1 MIDMKEKEQQIFSG
15 LKDFQKATVERV
27 FALFTDQQS
36 PRCRV
41 LVADEVGLGKTLVAK
56 GIIAKTALY
65 HQQNNDPIFK
75 VVYVCSNQ
83 SIAGQNLAKLKIN
96 DNDQVDS
103 LIDTRLSMQ
112 HLKIFKDELNA
123 KDRKN
128 YIQLI
133 PLTPNTSFKMTSGC
147 GSVQERALIFAILR
161 RCDELKEYLPELE
174 KLLTDY
180 ARTSWKRVKDDY
192 EKQVADCD
200 KEANGKYL
208 ETMIGRV
215 ENYCMG
221 KDPAYRLLP
230 KIIEFL
236 KQYRL
241 GGPQQA
247 AANTHLRLLRKMMAE
262 ISIEMID
269 ADLVIM
275 DEFQR
280 FRELIAT
287 DEGEEAVVDNDT
299 AILSQRFFAAEKRD
313 HGKVKILLL
322 SATPYKLYA
331 TPEEINEN
339 KEDEPYREFDEVMQF
354 LFESD
359 TAKQAD
365 FSKVWS
371 DYSMTLNQIEVAN
384 MTVLLAKKV
393 RAENLLYQGVCR
405 TERLSVNGA
414 DKFISTEAAKSSL
427 DISESDIIAYVQAND
442 VLATMA
448 LKSEVPIEYIKSA
461 PYILSFMEH
470 YKLKTQVSEYFKD
483 NPRAIKKV
491 RKPELWVREDLI
503 SKYEKLPEGNARL
516 KRLKNEALPKGAE
529 RLIWIPPSKPY
540 YEMGGPFSGLKHFS
554 KVLVFS
560 AWEMVPRVIA
570 TMLSYEAERRTVG
583 ELGKTTLKN
592 SEERSVDAM
601 PSYFPRPKKIRF
613 PVPRLKFNLRDN
625 NAPASMT
632 LMSLTYPCVTL
643 AKLYNPISAMNQ
655 GLTKRQIEAE
665 LRLKIEEKLSELEA
679 QMTIGEGG
687 GDDWYSLAPLLFDR
701 GEAVI
706 ESWLK
711 ESSLIP
717 SFKNEEG
724 VSSNKEN
731 EGEEGADDAS
741 IFELHFKKLRDVYQ
755 SSELPQMG
763 RRPQDLV
770 DVLVKMAMAS
780 PAVCAMRLFGVDV
793 VNAPGWSAVLAKV
806 IIDRFNSQ
814 EATAIVEL
822 TYGPREPHWK
832 NALQYC
838 SDGNIQ
844 AMLDEYAHIL
854 SDDNGLQHSGDE
866 VRARYLCQLMTSAIK
881 THTANYNVD
890 TYEKFRERIRNGEF
904 KRKGSEKGERR
915 YIKMRSGYAA
925 GFYDMR
931 GADKS
936 VQRRDSLRRAFNSP
950 FRPFVL
956 ASTSIGQEGLDFHH
970 YCRKI
975 VHWNLPANP
984 TELEQREG
992 RINRYKCLAIRQ
1004 NVALKY
1010 GNDMKFSQDVWSEI
1024 FKMASNDIQPGT
1036 KTSEMVP
1043 FWCLQGDAPIK
1054 IERIVPMYPLS
1065 RDQAKYERLMKIL
1078 SLYRLSLGQARQ
1090 EELLE
1095 YILQSN
1101 LNEEQIKELFI
1112 NLSPHFRSIDDINTG
1127 RAGEART

>member
-1 MIDMKEKEQQIFSG
+1 MIDMKAKEEQVLSG

-112 HLKIFKDELNA
+112 HLKIFKDELKA
-123 KDRKN
+123 KDRNN

-180 ARTSWKRVKDDY
+180 ARTSWKWVKEDY

-200 KEANGKYL
+200 MASNGKYL

-221 KDPAYRLLP
+221 KDPACRLLS
-230 KIIEFL
+230 KIVEFL

-241 GGPQQA
+241 GCPQQA
-247 AANTHLRLLRKMMAE
+247 ASNTHLRLLRRMMAE

-299 AILSQRFFAAEKRD
+299 AVLSQRFFAAEKRD

-339 KEDEPYREFDEVMQF
+339 KEDAPYREFDEVMKF

-371 DYSMTLNQIEVAN
+371 DYSMTLNQIEVAD

-414 DKFISTEAAKSSL
+414 DKFISTEDTKSSL

-442 VLATMA
+442 VFKAINPRN
-448 LKSEVPIEYIKSA
+448 EVPIEYIKSA

-470 YKLKTQVSEYFKD
+470 YKLKEQVANYFKK
-483 NPRAIKKV
+483 NPADIKKV
-491 RKPELWVREDLI
+491 RKPELWLKEDLI
-503 SKYEKLPEGNARL
+503 KNYAKLPDGNARL
-516 KRLKNEALPKGAE
+516 KRLKLEALPVGSE

-540 YEMGGPFSGLKHFS
+540 YELGGPFGGLKHFS

-560 AWEMVPRVIA
+560 AWEMVPRMIA

-583 ELGKTTLKN
+583 ELTRKAA
-592 SEERSVDAM
+592 SAARERNEDST
-601 PSYFPRPKKIRF
+601 PIYFPRPKKIRF
-613 PVPRLKFNLRDN
+613 PGPRLKFNLRDN
-625 NAPASMT
+625 VPASMT
-632 LMSLTYPCVTL
+632 LMCLTYPCVTL

-679 QMTIGEGG
+679 EMTIGEGG

-701 GEAVI
+701 REAVI

-711 ESSLIP
+711 EPSLIP
-717 SFKNEEG
+717 SVKNEEG
-724 VSSNKEN
+724 IPANKEDD
-731 EGEEGADDAS
+731 EEAGADDSS
-741 IFELHFKKLRDVYQ
+741 IFELHFKKLRDIYQ

-763 RRPQDLV
+763 RKPQDLV
-770 DVLVKMAMAS
+770 DILVKMAMAS
-780 PAVCAMRLFGVDV
+780 PAVCALRLFGVDV
-793 VNAPGWSAVLAKV
+793 ANAPAWATVLAKSIV
-806 IIDRFNSQ
+806 DRFNSQ

-844 AMLDEYAHIL
+844 AMLEEYAHIL

-866 VRARYLCQLMTSAIK
+866 VRARYICQLMTGAIK

-1004 NVALKY
+1004 NVAQKY

-1024 FKMASNDIQPGT
+1024 FEMASNDIQPGT

-1054 IERIVPMYPLS
+1054 IERIVPMYPMS
-1065 RDQAKYERLMKIL
+1065 RDQSKYERLMKIL

-1095 YILQSN
+1095 YVLQSN

-1112 NLSPHFRSIDDINTG
+1112 NLSPHFRRVDDINTG
-1127 RAGEART
+1127 REN

>member
-1 MIDMKEKEQQIFSG
+1 VIDMEAKERQILSG
-15 LKDFQKATVERV
+15 LKDFQRATVERV
-27 FALFTDQQS
+27 FALFTDKQS

-56 GIIAKTALY
+56 GVIAKTALY
-65 HQQNNDPIFK
+65 HQQMNDPLFK

-83 SIAGQNLAKLKIN
+83 SIAGQNLSKLKIN
-96 DNDQVDS
+96 DNDQVDN

-112 HLKIFKDELNA
+112 HLKIFEDEQKA
-123 KDRKN
+123 KDRQN

-133 PLTPNTSFKMTSGC
+133 PLTPNTSFKMTGGC

-161 RCDELKEYLPELE
+161 RCDEFKEFLPELE
-174 KLLTDY
+174 KLMIDY
-180 ARTSWKRVKDDY
+180 ARSSWKWVKAEY
-192 EKQVADCD
+192 EKKVADCD
-200 KEANGKYL
+200 KASNGKYL
-208 ETMIGRV
+208 KTIIGTI
-215 ENYCMG
+215 EKYSMG
-221 KDPAYRLLP
+221 KDPADRLLP
-230 KIIEFL
+230 KIAEFL
-236 KQYRL
+236 KQSRQRGL
-241 GGPQQA
+241 QQA
-247 AANTHLRLLRKMMAE
+247 DSNKNLRFLRRMMAE

-280 FRELIAT
+280 FRELIKT
-287 DEGEEAVVDNDT
+287 EEGEETAADNDT
-299 AILSQRFFAAEKRD
+299 AILSRKFFAAEKREK
-313 HGKVKILLL
+313 GQVKILLL

-339 KEDEPYREFDEVMQF
+339 KEDEPFHEFDEVMKF
-354 LFESD
+354 LFASD
-359 TAKQAD
+359 TLKQAA

-371 DYSMTLNQIEVAN
+371 DYSMSLNQIEVAD
-384 MTVLLAKKV
+384 MTVLLAKKES
-393 RAENLLYQGVCR
+393 AENSLFQGVCR

-414 DKFISTEAAKSSL
+414 DKFINTEAAKSSL
-427 DISESDIIAYVQAND
+427 NISESDIISYVQAND
-442 VLATMA
+442 VLTAMG

-470 YKLKTQVSEYFKD
+470 YKLKTQVAEFFKK
-483 NPRAIKKV
+483 NPAEIKKL
-491 RKPELWVREDLI
+491 RKSELWVREDLI
-503 SKYEKLPEGNARL
+503 KNYAKLPEGNARL
-516 KRLKNEALPKGAE
+516 KRLKDETLPTGAE

-540 YEMGGPFSGLKHFS
+540 YEMGGPFAGLKHFS

-560 AWEMVPRVIA
+560 AWEMVPRMIA
-570 TMLSYEAERRTVG
+570 TMLSYESERRTVG
-583 ELGKTTLKN
+583 ELVRKTSGAVKDSTED
-592 SEERSVDAM
+592 STRR
-601 PSYFPRPKKIRF
+601 YFTPPKKIRF
-613 PVPRLKFNLRDN
+613 PGPRLKFNLRDN
-625 NAPASMT
+625 VPASMT
-632 LMSLTYPCVTL
+632 LMCLTYPCVTL
-643 AKLYNPISAMNQ
+643 AKLYDPISAMNQ
-655 GLTKRQIEAE
+655 GWTKRQIEAD
-665 LRLKIEEKLSELEA
+665 LRQKIEERLSAIRFE
-679 QMTIGEGG
+679 QTSGEGG
-687 GDDWYSLAPLLFDR
+687 GDEWYSLAPLLFDK
-701 GEAVI
+701 GEAAI
-706 ESWLK
+706 KSWFK
-711 ESSLIP
+711 EVSLIP
-717 SFKNEEG
+717 SVKDEEDAPI
-724 VSSNKEN
+724 NKEDDD
-731 EGEEGADDAS
+731 EGGTDDTS
-741 IFELHFKKLRDVYQ
+741 VFELHFKKLRDIFQ

-763 RRPQDLV
+763 RRPRDLV

-780 PAVCAMRLFGVDV
+780 PAVCALRLFGVDV
-793 VNAPGWSAVLAKV
+793 VNAPGWSTVLAKTIV
-806 IIDRFNSQ
+806 DRFNSQ

-832 NALQYC
+832 NVLQYC

-844 AMLDEYAHIL
+844 AMLDEYAHIM
-854 SDDNGLQHSGDE
+854 SDDHSLQHSTE
-866 VRARYLCQLMTSAIK
+866 ELRAKQLCLLMTGAIK

-890 TYEKFRERIRNGEF
+890 TYEKFRDRIRNGEV
-904 KRKGSEKGERR
+904 KRRGSEKGERR
-915 YIKMRSGYAA
+915 YIKMRSGYSA

-956 ASTSIGQEGLDFHH
+956 ASTSIGQEGLDFHQ

-1010 GNDMKFSQDVWSEI
+1010 GNDMKFTQDVWREI
-1024 FKMASNDIQPGT
+1024 FETAGKDILPGT

-1043 FWCLQGDAPIK
+1043 FWCLQGDTPIK
-1054 IERIVPMYPLS
+1054 IERIVPMYPMS

-1095 YILQSN
+1095 YILQRN

-1112 NLSPHFRSIDDINTG
+1112 NISPFFRGIDSIMPDKG
-1127 RAGEART
+1127 HEAAT

>member
-1 MIDMKEKEQQIFSG
+1 MIDMKAKEQQVLSG
-15 LKDFQKATVERV
+15 LKDFQRATVERV
-27 FALFTDQQS
+27 FALFTDKQS

-65 HQQNNDPIFK
+65 QQQNNDPIFK

-103 LIDTRLSMQ
+103 LHDTRLSMQ
-112 HLKIFKDELNA
+112 HLKIFKDELKA

-161 RCDELKEYLPELE
+161 RCDTLKEYLPELE

-180 ARTSWKRVKDDY
+180 ARTSWQWVKADY

-200 KEANGKYL
+200 KDSNGKYL

-215 ENYCMG
+215 ENYCVG
-221 KDPAYRLLP
+221 NDTANRLLP
-230 KIIEFL
+230 KIVEFL
-236 KQYRL
+236 KQYGQGCL
-241 GGPQQA
+241 QQA
-247 AANTHLRLLRKMMAE
+247 TSNTHLRLLRRMMAE

-280 FRELIAT
+280 FRELIAM
-287 DEGEEAVVDNDT
+287 DEGREAAIDNDT

-313 HGKVKILLL
+313 HGKMKILLL

-339 KEDEPYREFDEVMQF
+339 KEDEPYREFDEVMKF

-359 TAKQAD
+359 AAKQAD

-371 DYSMTLNQIEVAN
+371 DYSMTLNQIEVAD
-384 MTVLLAKKV
+384 MTVLLAQKCT
-393 RAENLLYQGVCR
+393 AENLLYQGVCR

-414 DKFISTEAAKSSL
+414 DKFISTEDAKSSL

-442 VLATMA
+442 VLKAID
-448 LKSEVPIEYIKSA
+448 SRNEVPIEYIKSA

-470 YKLKTQVSEYFKD
+470 YKLKEQLVDYFKK
-483 NPRAIKKV
+483 NPTDIKRV
-491 RKPELWVREDLI
+491 RKPELWLKEDLI
-503 SKYEKLPEGNARL
+503 KDYSKLPDGNARF
-516 KRLKNEALPKGAE
+516 KRLKTEALPAGSE

-540 YEMGGPFSGLKHFS
+540 YELGGPFSGLKNFS

-560 AWEMVPRVIA
+560 AWEMVPRMIA

-583 ELGKTTLKN
+583 ELARKA
-592 SEERSVDAM
+592 SSAIRERNEDKI
-601 PSYFPRPKKIRF
+601 PSYFPQPKKISF
-613 PVPRLKFNLRDN
+613 PGPRLKFNLREN
-625 NAPASMT
+625 EPASMT
-632 LMSLTYPCVTL
+632 LMCLTYPCVTL
-643 AKLYNPISAMNQ
+643 AKLYDPISAMNQ

-665 LRLKIEEKLSELEA
+665 LRLKIEEKLSALESEV
-679 QMTIGEGG
+679 TIGESG
-687 GDDWYSLAPLLFDR
+687 GDEWYSLAPLLFDR
-701 GEAVI
+701 GEAST
-706 ESWLK
+706 ESWFK
-711 ESSLIP
+711 EVSLIP
-717 SFKNEEG
+717 SVKNEEG
-724 VSSNKEN
+724 VSANKEN
-731 EGEEGADDAS
+731 DEGEGTDDSS
-741 IFELHFKKLRDVYQ
+741 IFELHFKKMRDTFQ
-755 SSELPQMG
+755 STELPQMG

-770 DVLVKMAMAS
+770 DVLVKMAMSS
-780 PAVCAMRLFGVDV
+780 PAVCALRLFGLGVA
-793 VNAPGWSAVLAKV
+793 NAPPWAAVLAKSV
-806 IIDRFNSQ
+806 IDRFNSQ

-822 TYGPREPHWK
+822 TYGSREPHWK
-832 NALQYC
+832 NVLQYC

-854 SDDNGLQHSGDE
+854 SDDNGLQYSADE
-866 VRARYLCQLMTSAIK
+866 LRTKYLCRLMIGAIK

-890 TYEKFRERIRNGEF
+890 TYKKFRDRIRNGEL
-904 KRKGSEKGERR
+904 KRRGTEKGERR

-931 GADKS
+931 GADRS

-1004 NVALKY
+1004 NVAQKY
-1010 GNDMKFSQDVWSEI
+1010 GNNIKFSQDVWSEI
-1024 FKMASNDIQPGT
+1024 FEMASKDIQPGT
-1036 KTSEMVP
+1036 KRSEMVP

-1054 IERIVPMYPLS
+1054 IERIVPMYPMS

-1112 NLSPHFRSIDDINTG
+1112 NLSPHFRSIDDFNMG
-1127 RAGEART
+1127 R